1 VRERLVAIDEDI
13 SNKSV
18 ATLDQGSKD
27 GAKHMLTISPETPAK
42 LGAMSEFTGRLDAA
56 ATRNQSLVCVGLDP
70 WGPSMPTSDI
80 AAFTKAIIDATSDL
94 VCAYKPNFAF
104 FEAEGIEGLR
114 ALEATM
120 KAVPSGVPVI
130 LDAKR
135 GDIGSTA
142 TAYAKAA
149 FEVWGADAVTV
160 NPYMGADTLEP
171 FLAYE
176 DRGVFVLTRTSNPG
190 GRDFEE
196 LEVSSDGE
204 TRPLYEHV
212 TERAVEWNSKGN
224 IGLVVGATAPDELR
238 RIREIAPAMPILIPG
253 IGTQGGDL
261 QASIRYGMNAQGLGA
276 VINSSRGIIFAGKGP
291 NFADAARAAADKL
304 RSEINVERE
313 KLGFRW
319 RS

>member
-1 VRERLVAIDEDI
+1 M
-13 SNKSV
+13 
-18 ATLDQGSKD
+18 SK
-27 GAKHMLTISPETPAK
+27 
-42 LGAMSEFTGRLDAA
+42 FTDRLDAA

-70 WGPSMPTSDI
+70 WRPSMPIDDF
-80 AAFTKAIIDATSDL
+80 AAFTKAIIEATSDL
-94 VCAYKPNFAF
+94 VAVYKPNYAF
-104 FEAEGIEGLR
+104 FEAEGLEGLR

-160 NPYMGADTLEP
+160 NAYMGGDTVEP
-171 FLAYE
+171 FLEYE
-176 DRGVFVLTRTSNPG
+176 DRGVFILTRTSNPG

-196 LEVSSDGE
+196 LQVTGDGT

-212 TERAVEWNSKGN
+212 AQRAVEWNTRGN
-224 IGLVVGATAPDELR
+224 IGLVVGATAPEELQR
-238 RIREIAPAMPILIPG
+238 VREIATDMPILIPG

-261 QASIRYGMNAQGLGA
+261 EASIRYGMNSKGLGA
-276 VINSSRGIIFAGKGP
+276 VVSSSRSIIFASKGP
-291 NFADAARAAADKL
+291 DFAEAARAATEKL
-304 RSEINVERE
+304 RGEINVERE

-319 RS
+319 PS

>member
-1 VRERLVAIDEDI
+1 M
-13 SNKSV
+13 
-18 ATLDQGSKD
+18 SK
-27 GAKHMLTISPETPAK
+27 
-42 LGAMSEFTGRLDAA
+42 FTDRLDAA

-70 WGPSMPTSDI
+70 WRPSMPIDDF
-80 AAFTKAIIDATSDL
+80 AAFTKAIIEATSDL
-94 VCAYKPNFAF
+94 VAVYKPNYAF
-104 FEAEGIEGLR
+104 FEAEGLEGLR

-149 FEVWGADAVTV
+149 FEVWGADAVTL
-160 NPYMGADTLEP
+160 NAYMGGDTVEP
-171 FLAYE
+171 FLEYE
-176 DRGVFVLTRTSNPG
+176 HKGVFILTRTSNPG
-190 GRDFEE
+190 ARDFEE
-196 LEVSSDGE
+196 LPIAYDEGVASAHAGRS
-204 TRPLYEHV
+204 RPLYEHV
-212 TERAVEWNSKGN
+212 TERAVEWNTRGN

-238 RIREIAPAMPILIPG
+238 RIRAIATDMPILIPG

-261 QASIRYGMNAQGLGA
+261 EASIRYGVNTNGLGA
-276 VINSSRGIIFAGKGP
+276 IINSSRGIIFASKGP
-291 NFADAARAAADKL
+291 DFVEAARAATEKL

-319 RS
+319 PS

>member
-1 VRERLVAIDEDI
+1 
-13 SNKSV
+13 
-18 ATLDQGSKD
+18 
-27 GAKHMLTISPETPAK
+27 
-42 LGAMSEFTGRLDAA
+42 
-56 ATRNQSLVCVGLDP
+56 
-70 WGPSMPTSDI
+70 MPTSDI
-80 AAFTKAIIDATSDL
+80 AAFTKAIIEATSDL
-94 VCAYKPNFAF
+94 VCAYKPNYAF
-104 FEAEGIEGLR
+104 FEAEGLDGLR

-120 KAVPSGVPVI
+120 KAVPSDVPVI

-149 FEVWGADAVTV
+149 FEVWGADSVTL
-160 NPYMGADTLEP
+160 NAYMGGDTVEP

-176 DRGVFVLTRTSNPG
+176 DRGVFILTRTSNPG

-196 LEVSSDGE
+196 LMVANSTGQGGASGDR

-212 TERAVEWNSKGN
+212 TERAVEWNTRGN
-224 IGLVVGATAPDELR
+224 IGLVVGATAPEELQR
-238 RIREIAPAMPILIPG
+238 VRAIATDMPILIPG

-261 QASIRYGMNAQGLGA
+261 EASIRYGMNANGLGA
-276 VINSSRGIIFAGKGP
+276 IVSSSRGIIFASKGP
-291 NFADAARAAADKL
+291 DFAEAARAATEKL

-319 RS
+319 PS